1 MAIGSI
7 STMVFTQNLHKTIE
21 VKVICILTNRK
32 TWIVKW
38 HHFGIK
44 ALSAIIEASIF
55 FLIRSSLE
63 AEKSSSNVFCVN
75 CVKKDVKCFSSIY
88 LLCNKEVVPSI
99 FVESVFFSVL
109 SWELFVILTS
119 NVTAS
124 TFTSRESNQQ
134 IISTWT
140 LPLYQWLGNNEVF
153 DLISLTAFIL
163 FDSQRSELTRF
174 YSLNVKIYYWFIKT
188 FREVEN
194 LTLQEAFQL
203 KKQHFIYRMKKRVQ
217 QTKDRRFD
225 ENYGLTNH
233 PLRKK
238 LNRKTIAKNNINRSK
253 TVNPGK
259 GSFI

>member
-1 MAIGSI
+1 ML
-7 STMVFTQNLHKTIE
+7 FTQNLHKTIE
-21 VKVICILTNRK
+21 VKVIYILTNRK

-99 FVESVFFSVL
+99 FVESVFFFVL

-119 NVTAS
+119 NVTAP
-124 TFTSRESNQQ
+124 TFTSRGSNQQ
-134 IISTWT
+134 IIGTWT
-140 LPLYQWLGNNEVF
+140 LPLYQWLRNNEVF

-174 YSLNVKIYYWFIKT
+174 YSLNVKIYYWFIK
-188 FREVEN
+188 RLEKSRIWHC
-194 LTLQEAFQL
+194 
-203 KKQHFIYRMKKRVQ
+203 KKHFSWR
-217 QTKDRRFD
+217 
-225 ENYGLTNH
+225 
-233 PLRKK
+233 
-238 LNRKTIAKNNINRSK
+238 NNILFIGWRNVFNKLK
-253 TVNPGK
+253 TGDLMRIMAWPITLWGK
-259 GSFI
+259 NSTERL